1 MIVHIPVS
9 SGDGYFRLVITSSP
23 SPLSVSGIP
32 SLLATSPVFRVG
44 SIAFSSAHPR
54 GASLI
59 GIIPELL
66 VRTMFIAGKTAAFTL
81 FYATFPFLKVATW
94 MPGPLKQWAMRVLY
108 QSAGGEE
115 RFGFQDRVEKMN
127 QKMKKAND
135 QLYKSVPF
143 GAVGVRTAAD
153 MLRDDELGRQGFYLE
168 PRVVQTSS

>member
-1 MIVHIPVS
+1 
-9 SGDGYFRLVITSSP
+9 
-23 SPLSVSGIP
+23 
-32 SLLATSPVFRVG
+32 
-44 SIAFSSAHPR
+44 
-54 GASLI
+54 
-59 GIIPELL
+59 
-66 VRTMFIAGKTAAFTL
+66 MFIAGKTAAFTL
-81 FYATFPFLKVATW
+81 FYATFPLLKVATW

-135 QLYKSVPF
+135 QLYKSVPL